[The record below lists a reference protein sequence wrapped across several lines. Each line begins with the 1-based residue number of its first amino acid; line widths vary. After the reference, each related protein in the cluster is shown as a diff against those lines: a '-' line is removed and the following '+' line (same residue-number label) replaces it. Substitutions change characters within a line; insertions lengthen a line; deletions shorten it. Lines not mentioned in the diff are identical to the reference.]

1 MNFDTKE
8 SWIIQSPIEKQIKEK
23 VDKIGV
29 PLKDW
34 NVKISRGILT
44 GYNPAFIINGET
56 RTNILNGCKTPDE
69 RTRTDALIRP
79 ILRGKDVQRYE
90 STFADQWA
98 LFIPWHFPLHT
109 DSSIVGA
116 SEKAEVEFSATYP
129 TVYSHLLM
137 HKEKLSARNKA
148 ETGIRYEWYAL
159 QRWGAKYW
167 EDFSKQKMVWKRV
180 GSSLRF
186 SYDDTGMLSLD
197 STCIITGD
205 NIKFLVALFNSKM
218 GRYLLKDSPKTGV
231 GDLIISVQALE
242 PIPVPLLS
250 EDEQK
255 PIIEKLDAIIKLK
268 GQNKGYEMLVDE
280 LDETMFNIYQI
291 SDSEKEFIVDY
302 VKKHFP

>member
-1 MNFDTKE
+1 MKRDD
-8 SWIIQSPIEKQIKEK
+8 Q
-23 VDKIGV
+23 
-29 PLKDW
+29 
-34 NVKISRGILT
+34 
-44 GYNPAFIINGET
+44 GEYWW
-56 RTNILNGCKTPDE
+56 E
-69 RTRTDALIRP
+69 
-79 ILRGKDVQRYE
+79 LRSCDY
-90 STFADQWA
+90 
-98 LFIPWHFPLHT
+98 
-109 DSSIVGA
+109 
-116 SEKAEVEFSATYP
+116 
-129 TVYSHLLM
+129 M
-137 HKEKLSARNKA
+137 
-148 ETGIRYEWYAL
+148 
-159 QRWGAKYW
+159 

-186 SYDDTGMLSLD
+186 SYDDTGMFSLD

-255 PIIEKLDAIIKLK
+255 PIIEKLDAIINLK
-268 GQNKGYEMLVDE
+268 GQNKGYDMFVDE
-280 LDETMFNIYQI
+280 LDEAMFKIYQI